1 MLIDLIIFVAVVGL
15 IVWVFS
21 LLPIPAP
28 FQQIILV
35 IGIIACVLAL
45 LQFVFGLNLG
55 SHFSTRWR

>member
-1 MLIDLIIFVAVVGL
+1 MFFDLILFVAVVGL

-35 IGIIACVLAL
+35 IGVIACVLAL
-45 LQFVFGLNLG
+45 LQFAFGMNIG
-55 SHFSTRWR
+55 GHFSTRWR